1 MYKGIDYN
9 AMVERAKKLNKV
21 TIKHT
26 DLMTDVEKEIWQNL
40 EIIYQDSI
48 RLEFALLLVKNNLD
62 RKIVLS
68 PYLNDDRIFIK

>member
-1 MYKGIDYN
+1 
-9 AMVERAKKLNKV
+9 MVERAKKLNKV

-48 RLEFALLLVKNNLD
+48 RLEFALLLV
-62 RKIVLS
+62 
-68 PYLNDDRIFIK
+68 RI